1 MGRKHFSGR
10 CDLGKAKLHAQFYSR
25 NLQQSEE
32 SLFWVPRGCSKHQ
45 ALLGFMTQN
54 CSLPLQDLEDMWF
67 LDSSL
72 FLPFVSKPLSHNP
85 LCLYQVLEGILSLED
100 LV

>member
-1 MGRKHFSGR
+1 
-10 CDLGKAKLHAQFYSR
+10 
-25 NLQQSEE
+25 
-32 SLFWVPRGCSKHQ
+32 
-45 ALLGFMTQN
+45 MTQN